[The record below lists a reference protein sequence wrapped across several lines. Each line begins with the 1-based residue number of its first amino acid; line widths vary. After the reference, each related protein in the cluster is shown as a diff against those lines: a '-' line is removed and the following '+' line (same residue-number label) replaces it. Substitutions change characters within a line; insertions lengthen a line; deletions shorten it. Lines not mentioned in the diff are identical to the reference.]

1 MSWLLVQTSVE
12 NAQVEGIS
20 QAYSMGLSNYSQKI
34 FTNMGFEEKKSI
46 NYSEYQQVQKS
57 SLNIEE
63 SYKSI

>member
-1 MSWLLVQTSVE
+1 MSWLIVQTAVE

-46 NYSEYQQVQKS
+46 DYSEYQQVQKS
-57 SLNIEE
+57 SLNIKEL
-63 SYKSI
+63 Y

>member
-57 SLNIEE
+57 SLDIKE